1 MKRSLGLAFMLL
13 AFLSP
18 AWLAPANAAE
28 INVPADS
35 AAQFTGQGS
44 VVVVMNA
51 GPKPADVT
59 VKCSGSPPSAIE
71 TVTIA
76 SGAGIQLQVDTSR
89 GCAVSVQGGPINV
102 QY

>member
-1 MKRSLGLAFMLL
+1 MKPRSGLAFVPLALL
-13 AFLSP
+13 STGWVAS
-18 AWLAPANAAE
+18 ANAAE

-59 VKCSGSPPSAIE
+59 VKCSGSPPNTIE